1 MSDHASP
8 STAAP
13 SHWLRD
19 PALPPWC
26 LAVPLLALG
35 LLAAAWGRPLG
46 LALGAVLTAA
56 LLAAVMAAIHHA
68 EVVAH
73 RVGEPF
79 GTLVLAVAVTIIE
92 VALIVSLMLAGG
104 ESANSL
110 ARDTVFAALMI
121 ASNGIVGLCLV
132 LGGLRHGVLAYRVE
146 GTSPALAALGAMAG
160 LALVLPSFTQTTP
173 GPTYSG
179 SQLAF
184 AGIASLTLYGVFV
197 FVQTVRHR
205 DYFLPAEDTGG
216 APHADEHHHAAPP
229 SNAVAWTSLMLLMLS
244 LVGVVG
250 LAKALAPA
258 LEAGVDAAGLP
269 HAVAGVV
276 IALIVLL
283 PETGAALRAAKG
295 NRMQSSL
302 NLALGSG
309 LASIGLTIPVVAAL
323 SPWFPFAIVLGLP
336 PMQIVLLAMT
346 LLTATLTLGS
356 GRATVMQGA
365 VHLVLFAA
373 FLFLTVVP

>member
-1 MSDHASP
+1 MPQTLASP
-8 STAAP
+8 P
-13 SHWLRD
+13 SSWLRN

-26 LAVPLLALG
+26 LAVPVLAMGL
-35 LLAAAWGRPLG
+35 LLAAWGKPLG
-46 LALGAVLTAA
+46 LALGSVLTAA
-56 LLAAVMAAIHHA
+56 LFAAVMAAIHHA

-110 ARDTVFAALMI
+110 ARDTVFAAIMI
-121 ASNGIVGLCLV
+121 ASNGIVGLSLV

-160 LALVLPSFTQTTP
+160 LSLVLPSFTETTP

-184 AGIASLTLYGVFV
+184 AGVASLALYGVFV

-205 DYFLPAEDTGG
+205 DYFLPVDDG
-216 APHADEHHHAAPP
+216 HASSSEHHEDSHASPP
-229 SNAVAWTSLMLLMLS
+229 SNGVAWLSLGLLMLS
-244 LVGVVG
+244 LMGVVG

-258 LEAGVDAAGLP
+258 LEAGVAAAGLP
-269 HAVAGVV
+269 HATAGVV

-336 PMQIVLLAMT
+336 PMQIVLLALT
-346 LLTATLTLGS
+346 LITATLTLGS

-365 VHLVLFAA
+365 VHLVLCAA
-373 FLFLTVVP
+373 FVFLTVVP